1 MTTMLGKNKNPV
13 SRMLNSLAPNFSYGR
28 ALTQLFL
35 HEPERRTTLTFT
47 NVASLYAPRGASGC
61 QFEVSLYGETGEL
74 VAATDVVVPAYG
86 SASVHLA
93 DLIPGTLPRHGLA
106 VARLRNAPRFHMGAR
121 HLGAIA
127 PFFYALYHAPDMG
140 SLALV
145 HNQSGIESDV
155 HSDSHWHSNLL
166 VPTKGL
172 RALEAWQINPTP
184 VSAPSTLQLWRGEEL
199 LDERPTTLAPM
210 ASRQERFESRL
221 FEAREQPV
229 HIAVKGMTAANAK
242 PLLFH
247 HHAAGGFSASH
258 A

>member
-1 MTTMLGKNKNPV
+1 MTTLLGKNKNPV
-13 SRMLNSLAPNFSYGR
+13 SRMLNTLAPNFSYGR

-35 HEPERRTTLTFT
+35 HEPQRRTTLTFT

-93 DLIPGTLPRHGLA
+93 DLISGTLPRHGLA

-121 HLGAIA
+121 HLGPIA
-127 PFFYALYHAPDMG
+127 PFFYALYHEPDMG
-140 SLALV
+140 SMALV
-145 HNQSGIESDV
+145 HNQSGVESDV

-166 VPTKGL
+166 IQTDGL
-172 RALEAWQINPTP
+172 SALEAWQINPTP
-184 VSAPSTLQLWRGEEL
+184 VPAPTTMQLWRGDQL

-210 ASRQERFESRL
+210 ASRGERFEAKL
-221 FEAREQPV
+221 FAGSVDPV

-242 PLLFH
+242 PLVFH
-247 HHAAGGFSASH
+247 HHVAGGYSASH